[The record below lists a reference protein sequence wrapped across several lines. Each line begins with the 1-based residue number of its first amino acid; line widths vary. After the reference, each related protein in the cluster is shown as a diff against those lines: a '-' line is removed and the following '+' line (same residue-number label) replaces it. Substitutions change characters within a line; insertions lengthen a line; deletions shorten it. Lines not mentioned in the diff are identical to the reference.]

1 MEFRKEHMI
10 VAVFLTILSSV
21 MAMLAD
27 PVCYG
32 TDDIFAAIFLLL
44 PLVLY
49 FLSLK
54 ALRNTGKEIFPCF
67 VGMVYVLGGIFSYLI
82 IAKSRINHDI
92 TSLSQVGMFL
102 GVIVG
107 VIMAVCLWRRIR

>member
-1 MEFRKEHMI
+1 MVFRKEHMI

-32 TDDIFAAIFLLL
+32 TDDIFAVVFLLL

-49 FLSLK
+49 YLALK
-54 ALRNTGKEIFPCF
+54 AIRNTGKEIFPCF
-67 VGMVYVLGGIFSYLI
+67 VGMVYVLGGIITYLI
-82 IAKSRINHDI
+82 IAQSQINHDI
-92 TSLSQVGMFL
+92 TSLSQVGMFF
-102 GVIVG
+102 GVVVG
-107 VIMAVCLWRRIR
+107 VIIAVCLWRRIR